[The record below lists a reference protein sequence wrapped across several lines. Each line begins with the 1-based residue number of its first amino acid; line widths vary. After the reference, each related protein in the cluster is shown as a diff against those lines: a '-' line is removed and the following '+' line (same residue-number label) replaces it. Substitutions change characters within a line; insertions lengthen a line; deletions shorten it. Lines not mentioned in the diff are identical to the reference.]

1 MSNSIVKKCIEEL
14 KNEKLD
20 GIICVDMLGE
30 GFDFPNL
37 KIAAIHS
44 PHKSLASTLQFIGRF
59 ARTNAFNIGT
69 AKFIALNDEELEIE
83 NNRLYASDAVW
94 QDMIIDMSESKS
106 NKEEEDRRYF
116 EGYKKNA
123 SQVGGGEEIPL
134 QGIRPNCHARVYKVP
149 KFNINGDF
157 PEICRVSDRIYVND
171 KDNTVI
177 GIGVDLGTP
186 KWLIGNDKINKE
198 YILYI
203 VHYQKDTGLL
213 FIYSQCKS
221 EVQYE
226 LIAKSFSESCDKIPK
241 HKMNRVLGRLKDFE
255 IFNSGMLNRYSESG
269 ESYRISAGSDV
280 SNAID
285 PSTGKLYSPGHVF
298 CKANAEDKSI
308 TIGYSSGSKMWS
320 SAYLTIPEYVSWCDN
335 NGYKISNKDI
345 QVKTNT
351 NFDLLP
357 MPEELRDYPDKIFF
371 VDYNPDTYVLPPA
384 LMINGKK
391 ELYNTLIDY
400 KLKIVK
406 IKSDKIRIS
415 VETEDSEEIIDCDVQ
430 GRYKSLTN
438 KITIKK
444 GKENLRLDEYL
455 CEYPLIYR
463 TTDDVM
469 IIGSEVYQGN
479 PDAISFNLENIE
491 VVDWDKYGTDVK
503 VEVKNTAGTSIQDI
517 LEQVLTSDES
527 YKYIIYDHTKGEIAD
542 FITAKETENDFII
555 ELYHVKKMNAAKYN
569 SSVDDIYE
577 VAGQAVKSIVWLK
590 TKSRLLSKMEERRKS
605 GHCEFIRGR
614 YDQFRKDLTGTGKQF
629 VGNVVIVQPSLS
641 KGMGLPDKIQEVLA
655 ASSYY
660 IEKSG
665 RVKKMRIM
673 GSK

>member
-1 MSNSIVKKCIEEL
+1 
-14 KNEKLD
+14 
-20 GIICVDMLGE
+20 
-30 GFDFPNL
+30 
-37 KIAAIHS
+37 
-44 PHKSLASTLQFIGRF
+44 
-59 ARTNAFNIGT
+59 
-69 AKFIALNDEELEIE
+69 
-83 NNRLYASDAVW
+83 
-94 QDMIIDMSESKS
+94 
-106 NKEEEDRRYF
+106 
-116 EGYKKNA
+116 
-123 SQVGGGEEIPL
+123 
-134 QGIRPNCHARVYKVP
+134 
-149 KFNINGDF
+149 
-157 PEICRVSDRIYVND
+157 
-171 KDNTVI
+171 
-177 GIGVDLGTP
+177 
-186 KWLIGNDKINKE
+186 
-198 YILYI
+198 
-203 VHYQKDTGLL
+203 
-213 FIYSQCKS
+213 
-221 EVQYE
+221 
-226 LIAKSFSESCDKIPK
+226 
-241 HKMNRVLGRLKDFE
+241 
-255 IFNSGMLNRYSESG
+255 
-269 ESYRISAGSDV
+269 
-280 SNAID
+280 
-285 PSTGKLYSPGHVF
+285 
-298 CKANAEDKSI
+298 
-308 TIGYSSGSKMWS
+308 MWS

-555 ELYHVKKMNAAKYN
+555 ELYHVKK
-569 SSVDDIYE
+569 
-577 VAGQAVKSIVWLK
+577 
-590 TKSRLLSKMEERRKS
+590 
-605 GHCEFIRGR
+605 
-614 YDQFRKDLTGTGKQF
+614 
-629 VGNVVIVQPSLS
+629 
-641 KGMGLPDKIQEVLA
+641 
-655 ASSYY
+655 
-660 IEKSG
+660 
-665 RVKKMRIM
+665 
-673 GSK
+673 